1 MNKLKE
7 LRKNKKLTQE
17 AFCKIIGVTQGALS
31 GWENGRYEPDLK
43 SVHKMA
49 DYFGVTVD
57 YLLGREVVK
66 NNKSKQASDEYESQ
80 LSVRDKK
87 DVAKRLDEVIGDM
100 ERNEALMFDGEPM
113 DDETKELVKI
123 AIEESIKMAKVM
135 AKKDTKKTKN

>member
-7 LRKNKKLTQE
+7 LRKSKKLTQE